1 MKVRVNEGMQRYK
14 LSTPSS
20 SSTAACPT
28 GPPDWPPC
36 RRLRPRHLPSQS
48 LPPSPPLL
56 TFHGLLS
63 LIGNET
69 IRLAHTYVDSGLL
82 YVRTTVLPKLCKE
95 RSKSRFVFISLR
107 YSRIGTAAVFFEE
120 DIGVIWPCS
129 VIVIIIHDAIKF
141 LLDAYL
147 HKQE

>member
-1 MKVRVNEGMQRYK
+1 MQRYK
-14 LSTPSS
+14 LSTPPS

-48 LPPSPPLL
+48 LPRSPPLPL
-56 TFHGLLS
+56 FSPFTASSASSATKCSALHIPTSTVGSSTSELPSSPNSARSEANHDLFS
-63 LIGNET
+63 L
-69 IRLAHTYVDSGLL
+69 VC
-82 YVRTTVLPKLCKE
+82 VTVELGRQQC
-95 RSKSRFVFISLR
+95 
-107 YSRIGTAAVFFEE
+107 FFEE

-129 VIVIIIHDAIKF
+129 VMVIIIHDALKL

-147 HKQE
+147 HRRE